1 MKRITGPLVLLCIF
15 VLSACAPKTFVWDD
29 LLLKDVLPSLETDK
43 GEVVSNTDSGLLL
56 RVEGFSEKQY
66 NDYVQQCK
74 EKGFLTDADTTFGY
88 EAFNDQGY
96 GLRLSYYSSRGEMTI
111 DLEAPR
117 QFGDLEWPTQGIA
130 ASVPAPKSKIGKI
143 EWEHSDSFLIYV
155 AETSKEE
162 YREYVERCAEA
173 GFNIDYDK
181 DENYY
186 RADNE
191 DGYSIDIDYEGF
203 DVIRI
208 RVDAP
213 IEEDNYEEVLTEPSE
228 SASEPEE
235 SVSETVDNMKN
246 DWETA
251 FKDSGFSD
259 EEIAEYKE
267 ILTKV
272 GITDYHD
279 VEVIE
284 NGIMHI
290 VLGKIYDAE
299 DLQLNVTLENRKIIY
314 IELTGLPATDTE
326 AYINW
331 RGKVT
336 FRTVNTTKSV
346 ALYDDIE
353 GGYLAALDWE
363 NKEISEIE

>member
-1 MKRITGPLVLLCIF
+1 MKRITALLVVLLCIF

-43 GEVVSNTDSGLLL
+43 GEVVSNTNSDL
-56 RVEGFSEKQY
+56 RLHVEGFSEKQY

-74 EKGFLTDADTTFGY
+74 EEGFLVDTDTTFGY

-96 GLRLSYYSSRGEMTI
+96 GLRLTYYSSRGEMTI

-117 QFGDLEWPTQGIA
+117 EFGELEWPTQGIA

-203 DVIRI
+203 NIIRI

-235 SVSETVDNMKN
+235 SVSEPVDS
-246 DWETA
+246 
-251 FKDSGFSD
+251 DSGAEENENIENDVVSENVSF
-259 EEIAEYKE
+259 EEIYKAYKE
-267 ILTKV
+267 NELRADEKYKNNRYRITAKVNGMETGGLFNLFGGATLTMEYRVDSTVVFFFAEFEGDQEEALKTINV
-272 GITDYHD
+272 GDTITYEGECLSYGSWVDC
-279 VEVIE
+279 E
-284 NGIMHI
+284 
-290 VLGKIYDAE
+290 L
-299 DLQLNVTLENRKIIY
+299 VT
-314 IELTGLPATDTE
+314 D
-326 AYINW
+326 
-331 RGKVT
+331 
-336 FRTVNTTKSV
+336 
-346 ALYDDIE
+346 
-353 GGYLAALDWE
+353 
-363 NKEISEIE
+363 